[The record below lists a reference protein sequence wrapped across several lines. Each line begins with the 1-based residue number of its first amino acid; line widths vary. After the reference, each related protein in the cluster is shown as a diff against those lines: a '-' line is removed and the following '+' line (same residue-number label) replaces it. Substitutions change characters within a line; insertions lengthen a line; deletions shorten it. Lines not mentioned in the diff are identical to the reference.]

1 MSTKDVK
8 VKYFTDKIDRLEK
21 IEQGSWVD
29 LRVAEDVEMEAGEFR
44 LLPLGVAMQLP
55 EGYEAIVAPRSST
68 YKKWGII
75 QANSIGVID
84 FSYQG
89 DSDQWLFPAIA
100 LVDTKIPRNTRICQF
115 RIQKEQPKL
124 TFITVDHLDNPDRG
138 GIGSTGES

>member
-1 MSTKDVK
+1 MRTKDVK

-21 IEQGSWVD
+21 IEQGGWVD

-100 LVDTKIPRNTRICQF
+100 LVDTKIPCNTRICQF

-124 TFITVDHLDNPDRG
+124 NFITVDHLDNPDRG